1 MNKNGK
7 GGIIFIILIP
17 LILIATLIIV
27 DTIISY
33 TTTKTYKKV
42 TENILTEIINNPE
55 IDVSEYSEEI
65 KKSYE
70 RKGYKTEMLV
80 VEANSYDVYLENEH
94 EYFNLFSS
102 LSKKR
107 GEDGEIKI
115 LGVTFK
121 VKKNSVTRL
130 KVTASYNYEDELIFE
145 YTK

>member
-7 GGIIFIILIP
+7 GGVIFIILIP

-70 RKGYKTEMLV
+70 RKGYKTDMLV

-102 LSKKR
+102 LSKNR
-107 GEDGEIKI
+107 GCEGKIKI

>member
-7 GGIIFIILIP
+7 GGIIFIVLIP

-33 TTTKTYKKV
+33 TTTKTYKKI
-42 TENILTEIINNPE
+42 TESILTEVINNPE
-55 IDVSEYSEEI
+55 IDVEEYNEEI
-65 KKSYE
+65 KRAYE
-70 RKGYKTEMLV
+70 RKGYKTDMLV
-80 VEANSYDVYLENEH
+80 VEANSYDVYVENEH

-107 GEDGEIKI
+107 SDEGEIKI

-130 KVTASYNYEDELIFE
+130 KVTAKYNYEDELIFE

>member
-17 LILIATLIIV
+17 LFLIATLIIV

-70 RKGYKTEMLV
+70 RKGYKTDMLV

-102 LSKKR
+102 LSKNR
-107 GEDGEIKI
+107 GCEGEIKI

>member
-70 RKGYKTEMLV
+70 RKGYKTDMLV

-102 LSKKR
+102 LSKNR
-107 GEDGEIKI
+107 GCEGEIKI

-130 KVTASYNYEDELIFE
+130 KVTASYNYEDKLIFE